1 MQFLCLTFI
10 VQTSESVTRT
20 LLQMGFCYTSSLVV
34 LTVSFRTS
42 RFPGASR
49 SQPGGHEEQECSESG
64 RHPTGYE
71 TLPVSPELLR
81 AGNHTRCLHPRRCS
95 GPCAFHFGENNET
108 RVKMSLLA
116 FKGYHLFIS
125 VLLGSPSC
133 GQGLPFPGMCQ
144 ICPPV

>member
-1 MQFLCLTFI
+1 MSWM
-10 VQTSESVTRT
+10 VM
-20 LLQMGFCYTSSLVV
+20 LLHAISMSNLYCANKRVYNENSSSNGFCYTSSLVV
-34 LTVSFRTS
+34 LTLSFRTS

-95 GPCAFHFGENNET
+95 GPRAFHFGENNE

-125 VLLGSPSC
+125 L
-133 GQGLPFPGMCQ
+133 FF
-144 ICPPV
+144 